1 MGYKQRRKLY
11 SQNNLVNPKLVAKLI
26 RLSSI
31 DKKDAVLEIGSG
43 KGIITSELVKTA
55 EKVIAVELD
64 EKLCLYLKTRFQN
77 VNNFELHL
85 ENFLDFALPPYSY
98 KVFSNI
104 PFIITADVIRKLTS
118 DKNFEEAK
126 QTVADANRRA
136 LAVKEA
142 TTRLTERLEDV
153 SDKEAEAHS
162 KIVELNRREASIEAA
177 EGELKRAT
185 ESLGTKWVEYHDE
198 VYKKNEEL
206 VRREKEILDNQK
218 VNAIYKESLDAITRE
233 QEKLKIGIKDGY
245 ASLERA
251 KQEILKQNGS
261 S

>member
-1 MGYKQRRKLY
+1 MKLLEAKIVKEKKGKDLEELAVRIKKY
-11 SQNNLVNPKLVAKLI
+11 QAEEKRLIKHISDLEEKEEKERTRIENDLTLVRNEAE
-26 RLSSI
+26 
-31 DKKDAVLEIGSG
+31 LEIQKSV
-43 KGIITSELVKTA
+43 L
-55 EKVIAVELD
+55 
-64 EKLCLYLKTRFQN
+64 FQE
-77 VNNFELHL
+77 VRHL
-85 ENFLDFALPPYSY
+85 EGRKTEALKPINEI
-98 KVFSNI
+98 KKE
-104 PFIITADVIRKLTS
+104 A